1 MSFEEDLKKFVH
13 VMAFFMGVKIVVDC
27 FGVGIF
33 GGIFG
38 VAVMLIVGIVINKV
52 LDYDWN
58 NVLAIW
64 KRRMFKMWILTKIL
78 IGIFTFT
85 VIESLLIAIYASGLF
100 GIIAMVVI
108 AVELYKYV
116 QRKA

>member
-1 MSFEEDLKKFVH
+1 MSFGEDLKKFVH

-33 GGIFG
+33 G
-38 VAVMLIVGIVINKV
+38 VAVMLIVGIVINTV

-64 KRRMFKMWILTKIL
+64 KRRMLK
-78 IGIFTFT
+78 T
-85 VIESLLIAIYASGLF
+85 VDFNGDLDWNCYIYSNRMSFDSNICFRSFWYNSYGCNSC
-100 GIIAMVVI
+100 
-108 AVELYKYV
+108 
-116 QRKA
+116 

>member
-1 MSFEEDLKKFVH
+1 
-13 VMAFFMGVKIVVDC
+13 MAFFMGVKIVVDC

-33 GGIFG
+33 G
-38 VAVMLIVGIVINKV
+38 VAVMLIVGIVINTV
-52 LDYDWN
+52 LDYDLN

-64 KRRMFKMWILTKIL
+64 KRRMLKMWILTKIL

-85 VIESLLIAIYASGLF
+85 VIECLLIALYASGLF

-116 QRKA
+116 

>member
-1 MSFEEDLKKFVH
+1 
-13 VMAFFMGVKIVVDC
+13 MAFFMGVRIVVDC
-27 FGVGIF
+27 FGV
-33 GGIFG
+33 GIFG

-58 NVLAIW
+58 NFSAIW
-64 KRRMFKMWILTKIL
+64 KRMMLKMWILTKMFV
-78 IGIFTFT
+78 GIVTFT
-85 VIESLLIAIYASGLF
+85 VIECLLIAIYASGLF